1 MVWRRTCPEQNDKHW
16 NLLYLI
22 TSNPCLNTWIF
33 LRLRKMDRDL
43 STYYQG
49 HLSSLTWETWTALI
63 WYSYRW
69 VHAHSLSHVRLI
81 AAPWIAFCHI
91 PLSMGLYWQEYWNG
105 LPFLPPG
112 DLPHS
117 GVSYGSCIGRQI
129 LYHWATWE
137 TQFLKELPPNKF
149 SFGFIRALFSVV
161 F

>member
-1 MVWRRTCPEQNDKHW
+1 MVWRRTCTEQNDKHW

-22 TSNPCLNTWIF
+22 TSNSCLNTWIF
-33 LRLRKMDRDL
+33 LSLRKMDRGL

-49 HLSSLTWETWTALI
+49 HLFSLTWETWTALI
-63 WYSYRW
+63 WYSCRW
-69 VHAHSLSHVRLI
+69 VHAHSLSHVWLI

-91 PLSMGLYWQEYWNG
+91 PLTMGLSWQEYWNG
-105 LPFLPPG
+105 LPFLPPR

-117 GVSYGSCIGRQI
+117 GVSYGSCVGRQV

-137 TQFLKELPPNKF
+137 AQFLKELPPNKF
-149 SFGFIRALFSVV
+149 SVGFIRAVFSVV